1 MKLFAALLFIGS
13 WGCASHALAQVQ
25 SHSDLLKLG
34 ESFLR
39 SQNSKH
45 DGQINIVMGQ
55 IDPRLNLPA
64 CDDPSAFLP
73 QGGKIN
79 GKTTLGLRC
88 TSPKPW
94 SVFVAAQVQL
104 IGDYLV
110 AAGPLSQ
117 GQTVTER
124 DIKKVSG
131 DVMSLPAGSITNPE
145 YVLGK
150 TLQQSVPAGATF
162 KTTNLKSALAIQQGQ
177 MVKVIAVGKSFNVST
192 DGQAIGNAA
201 EGQVAK
207 AKTASGQLVTGIA
220 KAGGVLEVQY

>member
-13 WGCASHALAQVQ
+13 LGFSSHALAQVH

-79 GKTTLGLRC
+79 GKTTLGIRC
-88 TSPKPW
+88 TTPKPW
-94 SVFVAAQVQL
+94 NIFVAAQVQL
-104 IGDYLV
+104 IGEYLV
-110 AAGPLSQ
+110 AATPLAQ
-117 GQTVTER
+117 GHVVAES

-131 DVMSLPAGSITNPE
+131 DVMGLPAGSVTNQE
-145 YVLGK
+145 YVIGK

-162 KTTNLKSALAIQQGQ
+162 KTTGLKNALAIQQGQ
-177 MVKVIAVGKSFNVST
+177 TVKIIAAGKSFNVST
-192 DGQAIGNAA
+192 DGQAIGSAA
-201 EGQVAK
+201 EGQIAK